1 MLFYR
6 IFGTSFA
13 IRLTQI
19 MWICTKNL
27 TTMKR
32 FFILACLLTGTFV
45 AQRTF
50 ACTGITLHSVNNHP
64 VTARTIEWAATPLH
78 TMYVVVPRGQAQ
90 QSILPDGSMNGK
102 RFTAKYGYVGIAVEE
117 TDFIMEGINETGLGA
132 GLFYFPQYGEY
143 QPYDSTYKDQSVSD
157 MQLVAWI
164 LSNFA
169 TINELQAGMNNIRV
183 IGTDPRASTVHWRI
197 TEPNGR
203 QVVLE
208 IINQQVRFYE
218 NPLGVLTNS
227 PEFTWH
233 LTNLN
238 NYVNL
243 SAGSINH
250 RQVGT
255 LDLNAFGGGS
265 GLHGLPG
272 DMTPPSRFI
281 RAAFFQSTAPRLGDE
296 DATAMQA
303 FHLLNHFDIPVG
315 IQFADP
321 RQVPSMPS
329 ATQVTIASDLHN
341 QRLFYRTMYDSS
353 IRCIDLRDIDFKRVK
368 FQFAALDTD
377 KRQPIEEIKI
387 R

>member
-1 MLFYR
+1 
-6 IFGTSFA
+6 
-13 IRLTQI
+13 
-19 MWICTKNL
+19 
-27 TTMKR
+27 MKR
-32 FFILACLLTGTFV
+32 FLFLTCLLVGGMFS
-45 AQRTF
+45 QRVH
-50 ACTGITLHSVNNHP
+50 ACTGITLRTVDNYP
-64 VTARTIEWAATPLH
+64 VTARTIEWAATPL
-78 TMYVVVPRGQAQ
+78 TAMYVVVPRGQMQ
-90 QSILPDGSMNGK
+90 QSVLPDGAKDGK
-102 RFTAKYGYVGIAVEE
+102 QFVAKYGYVGIAVEE
-117 TDFIMEGINETGLGA
+117 SIFVMEGINETGLGA

-143 QPYDSTYKDQSVSD
+143 LPYEPTLKEQSVSD

-164 LSNFA
+164 LSNFS
-169 TINELQAGMNNIRV
+169 TINELKAGISQIRV

-208 IINQQVRFYE
+208 IVDQKLYFHE
-218 NPLGVLTNS
+218 NPLGVFTNS

-250 RQVGT
+250 RQVGS
-255 LDLNAFGGGS
+255 LSLNAFGGGS

-296 DATAMQA
+296 DATVIQA
-303 FHLLNHFDIPVG
+303 FHLLNNFDIPVG
-315 IQFADP
+315 VQFTDP
-321 RQVPSMPS
+321 REVPSMPS
-329 ATQVTIASDLHN
+329 ATQVTIASDLRN
-341 QRLFYRTMYDSS
+341 QRLYYRTMYDMS
-353 IRCIDLRDIDFKRVK
+353 IRCIDLKDIDFKRVK
-368 FQFAALDTD
+368 CQFASLDTD
-377 KRQPIEEIKI
+377 KRQPIEVLKI

>member
-1 MLFYR
+1 
-6 IFGTSFA
+6 
-13 IRLTQI
+13 
-19 MWICTKNL
+19 
-27 TTMKR
+27 MKR
-32 FFILACLLTGTFV
+32 FLFLTCLLVGGMFS
-45 AQRTF
+45 QRVH
-50 ACTGITLHSVNNHP
+50 ACTGITLRTVDNYP
-64 VTARTIEWAATPLH
+64 VTARTIEWAATPLT
-78 TMYVVVPRGQAQ
+78 TMYVVVPRGQMQ
-90 QSILPDGSMNGK
+90 QSVLPDGAKDGK
-102 RFTAKYGYVGIAVEE
+102 QFVAKYGYVGIAVEE
-117 TDFIMEGINETGLGA
+117 SIFVMEGINETGLGA

-143 QPYDSTYKDQSVSD
+143 LPYEPTLKEQSISD

-164 LSNFA
+164 LSNFS
-169 TINELQAGMNNIRV
+169 TINELKAGISQIRV

-208 IINQQVRFYE
+208 IVDQKLYFHE
-218 NPLGVLTNS
+218 NPLGVFTNS

-250 RQVGT
+250 RQVGS
-255 LDLNAFGGGS
+255 LSLNAFGGGS

-296 DATAMQA
+296 DATVIQA
-303 FHLLNHFDIPVG
+303 FHLLNNFDIPVG
-315 IQFADP
+315 VQFADP
-321 RQVPSMPS
+321 REVPSMPS
-329 ATQVTIASDLHN
+329 ATQVTIASDLRN
-341 QRLFYRTMYDSS
+341 QRLYYRTMYDMS
-353 IRCIDLRDIDFKRVK
+353 IRCIDLKDIDFKRVK

-377 KRQPIEEIKI
+377 KRQPIEVLKI

>member
-1 MLFYR
+1 
-6 IFGTSFA
+6 
-13 IRLTQI
+13 
-19 MWICTKNL
+19 
-27 TTMKR
+27 MKR
-32 FFILACLLTGTFV
+32 FILLACFIAGSFF
-45 AQRTF
+45 AQRAF
-50 ACTGITLHSVNNHP
+50 ACTGITLRTTSNHP
-64 VTARTIEWAATPLH
+64 VTARTIEWAATPLNA
-78 TMYVVVPRGQAQ
+78 MYVVVPRGQVQ
-90 QSILPDGSMNGK
+90 QSFLPDGTLNGK
-102 RFTAKYGYVGIAVEE
+102 QFTAKYGYVGICVENNS
-117 TDFIMEGINETGLGA
+117 FVMEGINEAGLGA

-143 QPYDSTYKDQSVSD
+143 PPYDPKKKDQSVSD

-169 TINELQAGMNNIRV
+169 TINELRAGIAQIRV
-183 IGTDPRASTVHWRI
+183 IATDPRASTVHWRI
-197 TEPNGR
+197 TETSGR
-203 QVVLE
+203 QVILE
-208 IINQQVRFYE
+208 IVNQQVRFYE

-227 PEFTWH
+227 PDFGWH

-281 RAAFFQSTAPRLGDE
+281 RAAFFQSTAPRLADE
-296 DATAMQA
+296 DATVMQA
-303 FHLLNHFDIPVG
+303 FHLLNNFDIPVG

-321 RQVPSMPS
+321 REVPNMPS
-329 ATQVTIASDLHN
+329 ATQITIASDLHN
-341 QRLFYRTMYDSS
+341 LRLYFRTMYDSS
-353 IRCIDLRDIDFKRVK
+353 IRCIDLNNINFKRVK
-368 FQFAALDTD
+368 FQFAALDLD
-377 KRQPIEEIKI
+377 KRQPIEEIHI